1 MQVSGSRDV
10 IGLATIIWL
19 LLSPT
24 QESDSESVT
33 SKDARIVSLADWGR
47 VVLRCQT
54 AAKHQAGDIARRRFI
69 LPPWSKIKEIK
80 GEEGK

>member
-10 IGLATIIWL
+10 IGLATIIWP

-24 QESDSESVT
+24 QEGDSESVI
-33 SKDARIVSLADWGR
+33 SKDARIVSLSDWGR

-54 AAKHQAGDIARRRFI
+54 AAKHQAEDVAGRRFI
-69 LPPWSKIKEIK
+69 LPLWSKVKEIK